1 MKLFNKIIN
10 QNAHARHLYFNEILF
25 LMNFAFDR
33 NAVET
38 QNIFIDSSIW
48 SFHFSAKHDVFQ
60 QMFVQFK
67 NFIVHMILVFVEN
80 EVNFFK
86 LNFAKWFKYQKK
98 LIEKNSLKAFYE
110 SENVLKNRFQ
120 RNQYIMKKTRLI
132 IDNLFK
138 RQIYRSSTKCWIIE
152 KFFLIYNEKNQTE
165 FVEKCASLRCEI

>member
-10 QNAHARHLYFNEILF
+10 QDVHVHYFRFEKILF

-38 QNIFIDSSIW
+38 QDIFINSSIQ
-48 SFHFSAKHDVFQ
+48 SFHFSAKHDVLQ

-67 NFIVHMILVFVEN
+67 NFIVHMIFVLVKSEA
-80 EVNFFK
+80 NFFK
-86 LNFAKWFKYQKK
+86 SNFAQWFKYQKK
-98 LIEKNSLKAFYE
+98 LIKKDSLKAFYE
-110 SENVLKNRFQ
+110 SENVLKNHFQ
-120 RNQYIMKKTRLI
+120 RNQYIMKKAWLI

-152 KFFLIYNEKNQTE
+152 NFFLIYNEKNQAE
-165 FVEKCASLRCEI
+165 FIKECASLRCKI